1 MYYMPILRKKAEN
14 NDVFLRKCL
23 DSWRI
28 CSNFAA
34 QILRIMKER
43 YIYGGVITPDQYIDG
58 EMEVIIDERY

>member
-23 DSWRI
+23 DSWRN

-34 QILRIMKER
+34 QILRIMRER
-43 YIYGGVITPDQYIDG
+43 YILLWSNNSRSIH
-58 EMEVIIDERY
+58 RW

>member
-23 DSWRI
+23 DSWRN

-43 YIYGGVITPDQYIDG
+43 YIIGGVITPYQYIDG
-58 EMEVIIDERY
+58 EVEVIIDERY